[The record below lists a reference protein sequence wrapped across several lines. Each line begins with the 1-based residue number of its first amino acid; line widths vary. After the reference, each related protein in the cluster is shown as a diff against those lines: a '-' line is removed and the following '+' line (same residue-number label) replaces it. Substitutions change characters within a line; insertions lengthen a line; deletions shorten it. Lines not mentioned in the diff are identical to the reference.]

1 MFDVYCYKKI
11 DFSATKKLD
20 AFSTKAALYL
30 IYTHN
35 MYDWENIWQ
44 KGSGHDDLLRLRD
57 ELRLTALEVML
68 EVMYVSVEKSQTF
81 VLKYETMLQEH
92 G

>member
-1 MFDVYCYKKI
+1 MYLNIFFIKPDTAKMIHLMFDVYCYKKI

-44 KGSGHDDLLRLRD
+44 KGSAMMIFSAF
-57 ELRLTALEVML
+57 EMS
-68 EVMYVSVEKSQTF
+68 YVWQ
-81 VLKYETMLQEH
+81 H
-92 G
+92 GKLC

>member
-1 MFDVYCYKKI
+1 MIYLMFDVYCYKKI

-35 MYDWENIWQ
+35 MYDWENI
-44 KGSGHDDLLRLRD
+44 
-57 ELRLTALEVML
+57 
-68 EVMYVSVEKSQTF
+68 
-81 VLKYETMLQEH
+81 
-92 G
+92 